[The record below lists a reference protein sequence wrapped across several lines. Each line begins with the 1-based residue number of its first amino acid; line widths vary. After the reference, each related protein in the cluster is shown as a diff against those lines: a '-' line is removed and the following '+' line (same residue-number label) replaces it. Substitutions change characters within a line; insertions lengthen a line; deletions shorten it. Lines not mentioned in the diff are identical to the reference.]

1 MELKQIQCFITLSE
15 ELSFS
20 AAAEKLYISQPSLSR
35 HIRNLEDELG
45 IMLFMRDKRTVT
57 LTDAGIQFLSSAR
70 SMIHA
75 SIEIADT
82 AESLRAGKR
91 GKISIGY
98 QSSARFVVPSILHSF
113 CSAYPDITLDIE
125 ELGAEKLNESIVS
138 GNIDIAFSFSVIR
151 SGIHVYDHLK
161 RLELFRDDLVAFA
174 GYGHYDRH
182 FRQGSALDLSAC
194 RDEILMQINHDI
206 NPQYYSYLLRIY
218 DSKNF
223 LPYHIEE
230 YETMNTLML
239 MLQADRGIALLPRQ
253 STKATYPGALYL
265 TLAGIDAPLPIE
277 AVWRPGN
284 INPCLPLMLKI
295 CEEQAQ

>member
-1 MELKQIQCFITLSE
+1 MDNGYDGIVIEGFGAGNVPPTIADAVVEAMKMGIIIILVSRCFDGEAIQVYDYKGGGAQLGRAGVISGGYLSGQKARLKL
-15 ELSFS
+15 
-20 AAAEKLYISQPSLSR
+20 
-35 HIRNLEDELG
+35 
-45 IMLFMRDKRTVT
+45 
-57 LTDAGIQFLSSAR
+57 
-70 SMIHA
+70 MIHA

-194 RDEILMQINHDI
+194 RDEILMQINHAVQVLDQRRIGADI
-206 NPQYYSYLLRIY
+206 IVMPMFPGRIDLR
-218 DSKNF
+218 
-223 LPYHIEE
+223 L
-230 YETMNTLML
+230 
-239 MLQADRGIALLPRQ
+239 
-253 STKATYPGALYL
+253 
-265 TLAGIDAPLPIE
+265 IDAAGKMHQKALRKRNPAAALHGGQKSYDPRGT
-277 AVWRPGN
+277 AVCVVR
-284 INPCLPLMLKI
+284 KR
-295 CEEQAQ
+295 Q